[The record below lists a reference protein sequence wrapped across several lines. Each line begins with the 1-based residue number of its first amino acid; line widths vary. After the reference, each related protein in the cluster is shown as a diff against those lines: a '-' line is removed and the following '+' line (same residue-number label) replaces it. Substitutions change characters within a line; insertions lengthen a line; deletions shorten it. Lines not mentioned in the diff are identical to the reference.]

1 MLGLSTERV
10 AGLRVAWLDGDV
22 FFDVRL
28 RAEASVG
35 CIPESINANS
45 PFFSS
50 NRDNDF
56 DGFFD
61 GVKR

>member
-1 MLGLSTERV
+1 MLGLSTESV

-28 RAEASVG
+28 RADASIA
-35 CIPESINANS
+35 CIPESIDAN
-45 PFFSS
+45 PPLLSS
-50 NRDNDF
+50 NPDNYF

-61 GVKR
+61 GVEL

>member
-1 MLGLSTERV
+1 MLGFSTESV

-35 CIPESINANS
+35 CSPERINANP

-61 GVKR
+61 GIEL